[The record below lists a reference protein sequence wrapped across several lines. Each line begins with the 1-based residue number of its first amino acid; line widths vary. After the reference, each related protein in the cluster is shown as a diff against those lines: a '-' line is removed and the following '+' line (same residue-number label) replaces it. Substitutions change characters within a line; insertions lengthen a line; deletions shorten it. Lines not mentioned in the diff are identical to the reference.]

1 MSRDP
6 LSQGSVDNRRDP
18 RYPVAWP
25 ARLDLGGGQ
34 MLDVKVRDISESGL
48 GLRCER
54 PMPAQVQ
61 LPIIVGVPDLHDP
74 TRLQAVPGV
83 VGLVFVVMS
92 GHEWRLGAQWVQLG
106 DPARSLLRQWIK
118 KLRFG

>member
-6 LSQGSVDNRRDP
+6 LSQGSVDNRREP

-92 GHEWRLGAQWVQLG
+92 GHEWRLGAQWVQLS